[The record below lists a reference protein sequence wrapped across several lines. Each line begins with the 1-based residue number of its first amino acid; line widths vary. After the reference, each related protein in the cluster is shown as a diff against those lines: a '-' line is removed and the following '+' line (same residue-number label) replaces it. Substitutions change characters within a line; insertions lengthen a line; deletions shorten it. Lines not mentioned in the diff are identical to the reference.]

1 MRWRSIGPF
10 RAGRVSAVSGIPGN
24 AVTFYMASAGGGVW
38 KTTDGGVEW
47 KPIFDAEDVGSV
59 GALVVAPSDANVVY
73 AGTGDV
79 SLVGGAVN
87 IGDGVYR
94 SADAGRTWAHAG
106 LPDSAHIGNLWV
118 DPTDANVVVAA
129 VLGKTYAPGPDRG
142 IYKTTDGGKTWRKV
156 LYTDPE
162 TGGIDV
168 TFAPGSTRVGYATL
182 WHHIGKAA
190 NPFQLIDDNSGG
202 AIYKTTDGGD
212 TWTELHLPGVAAA
225 KLGRIGVA
233 TAKGGQLVFA
243 IVSSEEQGRA
253 GLYRSDDGGANWR
266 KITDDP
272 RVTGNGYFSRVFLD
286 PKNPDVVYVA
296 QTSLYR
302 STDGGKTF
310 ISYKGAPGG
319 DDNHALWIDPTDPS
333 RMIMASDQGATISQ
347 DGGHTWSSWYNQ
359 PTGQMYHM
367 STDNRFAYWVYGTQ
381 QDSGSVGT
389 LSRGDYGDI
398 SFLDWD
404 PVAAYEF
411 GYIVPDPKNP
421 ELVFAGGPAR
431 GLVLVNRS
439 NRQVQTIS
447 PNVDRDG
454 DFRLAM
460 NPPLAFSPQDPSIF
474 YEGTQYLLETRDQG
488 RTWTKISPDLTSRPG
503 NAERNAKSAAQDKAE
518 TAQTK
523 ALRTEE
529 VKETLKLPNRTA
541 INAFSPSPKA
551 AGEIWAGTT
560 NGLVQLTRDNG
571 KSWQPVTPPG
581 LTQYSII
588 SMVEASHFDPAVAY
602 VSVDRHEEN
611 DRRAY
616 IFRTADY
623 GKTWTRVDAGIP
635 DGDFVRVVR
644 EDPKRSTLLYAG
656 TENGSWVSFD
666 QGKQWSSLRLNMPVV
681 SVRDLQVH
689 GDDLVAATYGRA
701 FWILDD
707 VSPLR
712 QIDAAVAPNHAFL
725 YQPAKAVRVQFD
737 QNGDTPFP
745 PEMPAASNPPDGAL
759 IDYYLLSAPNGDIK
773 LAIYDSKGALV
784 REYSSQPIP
793 PNTEPPPHVPDY
805 WLAKPAPLPRSAGM
819 HRFLWDLRYTRPDSL
834 AHHYEIAAIEHET
847 QPEPQGALVVP
858 GEYQVR
864 LTVNGKTYQ
873 RPLQVAI
880 DPRVSVTPAA
890 LQQQF
895 ALERK
900 AAALTSATY
909 TDYNAAAALHDAI
922 MKERGALKDTSAP
935 VTKTL
940 QTLDD
945 AVAKAE
951 GKKGGG
957 GFSPKKPK
965 PSFGLLNG
973 EFGSLATLV
982 DSADAEPTAAMQTA
996 FADYC
1001 KDLATVTQ
1009 TWNGAIHQQID
1020 AVNQELTAQHQPAL
1034 HAAPMQQPSACQ

>member
-24 AVTFYMASAGGGVW
+24 AATFYMGSAGGGVW

-47 KPIFDAEDVGSV
+47 KPIFDAEDVASI
-59 GALVVAPSDANVVY
+59 GALVVSPSDPDVIYV
-73 AGTGDV
+73 GTGDV

-94 SADAGRTWAHAG
+94 SADAGKTWSHAG
-106 LPDSAHIGNLWV
+106 LPESAHIGNLWV
-118 DPTDANVVVAA
+118 DPANANVVVAA
-129 VLGKTYAPGPDRG
+129 VLGKTYAAGPDRG

-156 LYTDPE
+156 LFKDPE

-168 TFAPGSTRVGYATL
+168 TFAPDNTRVGYATL
-182 WHHIGKAA
+182 WHHIGKPA
-190 NPFQLIDDNSGG
+190 NPFQLIEDTSGAG
-202 AIYKTTDGGD
+202 IYKTTDGGE
-212 TWTELHLPGVAAA
+212 TWTELHLPDVNAA

-243 IVSSEEQGRA
+243 IVSSSEHGKA
-253 GLYRSDDGGANWR
+253 GLYRSDDGGTSWR
-266 KITDDP
+266 KITSDP

-302 STDGGKTF
+302 SVDGGKTF

-347 DGGHTWSSWYNQ
+347 DGGRTWSSWYNQ

-381 QDSGSVGT
+381 QDSGSIGT
-389 LSRGDYGDI
+389 LSRGDYGEI
-398 SFLDWD
+398 TFLDWD

-421 ELVFAGGPAR
+421 DLVFAGGPAR

-474 YEGTQYLLETRDQG
+474 YEGTQFLLETRDQG

-503 NAERNAKSAAQDKAE
+503 NAERNEQSKQQDKAE
-518 TAQTK
+518 ASQAKT
-523 ALRTEE
+523 LRTQE

-551 AGEIWAGTT
+551 AGEIWVGTT
-560 NGLVQLTRDNG
+560 NGLVQLTRDGG
-571 KSWQPVTPPG
+571 KTWQPVTPPG

-588 SMVEASHFDPAVAY
+588 SMVEASHFDPALAY

-611 DRRAY
+611 DRHAY

-623 GKTWTRVDAGIP
+623 GKTWTRVDTGIP

-644 EDPKRSTLLYAG
+644 EDPVRKTLLYAG
-656 TENGSWVSFD
+656 TENGTWVSFD
-666 QGKQWSSLRLNMPVV
+666 QSKQWNPLRLNMPVA

-689 GDDLVAATYGRA
+689 GSDLVAATYGRA

-712 QIDAAVAPNHAFL
+712 QIDAATARHKVFL
-725 YQPAKAVRVQFD
+725 YQPARAFRVQFD

-759 IDYYLLSAPNGDIK
+759 IDYYLQSAPKGDIK

-793 PNTEPPPHVPDY
+793 PSTEPPPHVPDY
-805 WLAKPAPLPRSAGM
+805 WLAKPVPLSKGAGM
-819 HRFLWDLRYTRPDSL
+819 QRFLWDLRYTRPDSL
-834 AHHYEIAAIEHET
+834 QHHYPIAAVEHET
-847 QPEPQGALVVP
+847 QPEPQGALVLP

-864 LTVNGKTYQ
+864 LTVDGKTYQ

-880 DPRVSVTPAA
+880 DPRVTVTPAA
-890 LQQQF
+890 LEQQF
-895 ALERK
+895 SLERK
-900 AAALTSATY
+900 AAAMTSAIY
-909 TDYNAAAALHDAI
+909 ADHKAAAALHDAI
-922 MKERGALKDTSAP
+922 GKEQAALPNASSALKQQ
-935 VTKTL
+935 L
-940 QTLDD
+940 QALDE
-945 AVAKAE
+945 AVKKVE

-957 GFSPKKPK
+957 GFSPTKPK
-965 PSFGLLNG
+965 PSLGLLNG

-982 DSADAEPTAAMQTA
+982 DSADSAPTAAMQSA
-996 FADYC
+996 FTDYC
-1001 KDLATVTQ
+1001 KDLATVTKAWDGEVQ
-1009 TWNGAIHQQID
+1009 PKIT
-1020 AVNQELTAQHQPAL
+1020 AVNQELTREHQPTL
-1034 HAAPMQQPSACQ
+1034 HADPMSPASACQ